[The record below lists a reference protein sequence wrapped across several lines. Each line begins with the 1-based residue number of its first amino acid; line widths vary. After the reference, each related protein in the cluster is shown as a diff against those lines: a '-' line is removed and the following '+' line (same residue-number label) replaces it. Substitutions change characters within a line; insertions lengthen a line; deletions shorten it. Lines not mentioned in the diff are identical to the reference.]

1 MDMEILSE
9 AFRSFTT
16 ASKSLE
22 SYYGSLQEK
31 VGYLTAELEA
41 KNRQLNTALED
52 AERSKDYLN
61 AVLYNLEEAIIV
73 VDPQGRISLANK
85 SAEILLGCPAASI
98 TGRDFSSLDLLISTE
113 GADTILSSNG
123 KKYTIILSRSQL
135 VDAAGVQQG
144 SVILIRD
151 ITRLREMELYHERN
165 QRLVSMGEM
174 AATIVHEIRN
184 PLCTIELFSS
194 MLEKDLSD
202 TSQKELAGGISTGI
216 NNLNN
221 ILTNMLFFAR
231 PQKPDMKDIRLDK
244 VIEDS
249 VLIFRSY
256 TESRKVKVF
265 RSLFDCSIRGD
276 SELLKQVFMN
286 VIVNAVQSMPEGGEI
301 NIKMRDMDLVAGV
314 DIIDNGA
321 GIRREYIEKIFDPFF
336 STKDRG
342 TGLGL
347 AIASRIVQAHE
358 GYITVNSGE
367 GRGSTFTLCFPK
379 GRVDGN
385 RLY

>member
-1 MDMEILSE
+1 MDMEILNE

-113 GADTILSSNG
+113 GADTIFSSNG

-256 TESRKVKVF
+256 IESREVKVF
-265 RSLFDCSIRGD
+265 RSLFDCSIKGD